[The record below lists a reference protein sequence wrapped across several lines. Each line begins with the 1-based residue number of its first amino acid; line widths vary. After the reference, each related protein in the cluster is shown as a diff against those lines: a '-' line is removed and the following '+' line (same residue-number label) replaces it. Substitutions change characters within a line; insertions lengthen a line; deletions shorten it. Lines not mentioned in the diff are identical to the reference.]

1 MLVSVIVC
9 TCNIDRYQDV
19 VGAVDSLL
27 EQTHRRIEIIAIIDA
42 VEELYQKMIVR
53 YGNQSHIRIIATE
66 RNLGAFGAANVGVKA
81 ALGEIVAFMDD
92 DAIAER
98 TWVEKLIDTY
108 REFDAI
114 AVGGKI
120 LPAWCC
126 QRPDYLPEEMDW
138 LVGVT
143 HEGFAEENAVEVRNT
158 FGPNM
163 SFRREVFERIGLF
176 NEELGFAQSAPFYR
190 QGSEADFGW
199 RMKQE
204 LGKGVIY
211 SPEAVVYHEISQSK
225 VKVRTLLKRAFYQ
238 GYSKALLRRFNPSSG
253 VLTVE
258 RSYLKRLLMK
268 RIPGRIKRCFARRDR
283 ATEIKKLSFLIALIL
298 SVAMGF
304 LYGCVRGR

>member
-1 MLVSVIVC
+1 MLVSVVVC
-9 TCNIDRYQDV
+9 THRTDHYEEVTR
-19 VGAVDSLL
+19 AVDSLL
-27 EQTHRRIEIIAIIDA
+27 KQTHPEIEIIVVVDG
-42 VEELYQKMIVR
+42 VEESYQKMILH
-53 YGNQSHIRIIATE
+53 YGSQSHIRVIATE
-66 RNLGAFGAANVGVKA
+66 RSLGAFGAANVGVKA
-81 ALGEIVAFMDD
+81 ARGEIVAFMDD

-98 TWVEKLIDTY
+98 TWVENLIDAY

-120 LPAWCC
+120 LPVWCFG
-126 QRPDYLPEEMDW
+126 RPDYLPEEMDW

-176 NEELGFAQSAPFYR
+176 NEELAFAPPFYI
-190 QGSEADFGW
+190 QGAEADFGW

-211 SPEAVVYHEISQSK
+211 NPEAVVYHQVSQSK
-225 VKVRTLLKRAFYQ
+225 VKVRALLKRAFCQ
-238 GYSKALLRRFNPSSG
+238 GYSKALLRRLNPSGG

-268 RIPGRIKRCFARRDR
+268 NIPRRIKGCFSRLDR

-298 SVAMGF
+298 SITIGF
-304 LYGCVRGR
+304 LYGYVRRG